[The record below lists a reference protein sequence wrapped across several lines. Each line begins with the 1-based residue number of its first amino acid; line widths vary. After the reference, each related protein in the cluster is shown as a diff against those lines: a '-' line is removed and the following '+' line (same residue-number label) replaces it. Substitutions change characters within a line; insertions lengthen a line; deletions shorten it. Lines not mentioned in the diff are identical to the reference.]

1 MPTPI
6 MTSSTKQSAMMIS
19 TTGTAIAAA
28 NAPVLMPDG
37 SRKDMNGLD
46 KLNAQKLEVILY
58 FIVIR

>member
-6 MTSSTKQSAMMIS
+6 MTSSTKQSAIMIS

-37 SRKDMNGLD
+37 SVRKM
-46 KLNAQKLEVILY
+46 
-58 FIVIR
+58 